1 MTKSNAHC
9 TCVCV
14 SVRESGVACGRVCV
28 CAAFCNIAYCATHL
42 NSIKLQRQLHK
53 TRAAKQ
59 APHAYNNV
67 KQDDDDDT
75 KDADSDSSDAD
86 CDDEVAR
93 L

>member
-1 MTKSNAHC
+1 MHIVH
-9 TCVCV
+9 VCECER
-14 SVRESGVACGRVCV
+14 VRLLVGVCVCV

-53 TRAAKQ
+53 RRAAKQ
-59 APHAYNNV
+59 ALHAYNSV

-75 KDADSDSSDAD
+75 KDADSDAD

>member
-1 MTKSNAHC
+1 M
-9 TCVCV
+9 
-14 SVRESGVACGRVCV
+14 CV

-59 APHAYNNV
+59 APHAYNND